1 MFFNANNNTIL
12 KREIRMPNCRNCGA
26 RLSKFDKDL
35 CPVCG
40 IKDPLQG
47 IASETVEITSQVDLS
62 EMKEGQ
68 KVIRRRKKMIIYFA
82 TLGFT
87 GLAFFYIKKYLL
99 GLIWLLANLV
109 VLGGLFALL
118 YFAAHAHIAVAVIV
132 PLLSVYAVNGITAAI
147 YNFLPDIRDGEG
159 EFIV

>member
-1 MFFNANNNTIL
+1 
-12 KREIRMPNCRNCGA
+12 MPNCRNCGA
-26 RLSKFDKDL
+26 RLSKFDTDL

-40 IKDPLQG
+40 IKNPLEG
-47 IASETVEITSQVDLS
+47 TNSETVEITSQIDLS

-68 KVIRRRKKMIIYFA
+68 KVLRRRKKMVAYFY

-87 GLAFFYIKKYLL
+87 GLAFFYIKKYVL
-99 GLIWLLANLV
+99 GLIWLIANLAV
-109 VLGGLFALL
+109 IGALFAVF
-118 YFAAHAHIAVAVIV
+118 YFVTHAHVAVAIIV
-132 PLLSVYAVNGITAAI
+132 PIIMVYAFNAVMATI